1 MNLVSTY
8 RHNWKRTNVQLV
20 SLACGL
26 ALAAAVISGYE
37 VLRDKENTTTISPA
51 RVAQPV
57 GPVMDEPDFG
67 SVGIDFT
74 LNGLPAQTA
83 AAAGLQDARGIGQ
96 PGEGVQSVEATLID
110 PTDFGSLGIESAL
123 QPQFGSLADAAHE
136 AETYATALEATLID
150 PTDFGYL
157 GIGQSGEGAAGSIVE
172 GSALDALW
180 HAEILQVSGSP
191 QNRTSGDAAVTS
203 QTAVEARTAAAT
215 LIDPTDFASSFA
227 NHRAAQQFGTQ
238 ADAVY
243 ATEGWVSRA
252 SEAPLFGT
260 MVDAVYVMEGDI
272 QLQ

>member
-150 PTDFGYL
+150 PTDF
-157 GIGQSGEGAAGSIVE
+157 
-172 GSALDALW
+172 
-180 HAEILQVSGSP
+180 
-191 QNRTSGDAAVTS
+191 
-203 QTAVEARTAAAT
+203 
-215 LIDPTDFASSFA
+215 ASSFA

-238 ADAVY
+238 ADAVC